1 MPPIASGR
9 VHAVGLHGY
18 QLYVP
23 GDHDE
28 RSRVLVVAH
37 GETGTDQDVPAL
49 AEWFAGRWRDFADD
63 TGTIVVAPA
72 FTQLDYGSHGGAFG
86 GYRGLYGRTMGAD
99 EFVENILAD
108 VERVTGLP
116 ASRRFLLYGHSAGGQ
131 FANRFPVRHPHR
143 VAGAAL
149 AAPGRYAFPE
159 PEVAWHYGMDR
170 LRHEA
175 HWDIADQ
182 TLPVA
187 ADPDPDG
194 WLEAACLPVT
204 VVVGDEDTD
213 PQPCRPAHCQDGWGD
228 EATRI
233 QIGRRWVERMN
244 DLAERNG
251 RRGRVGFRLVPGA
264 GHHSTGLDDA
274 CQEVLRA
281 ILRPEV
287 PDLVGRR
294 ETEATRMIEERLL
307 EPRIRRRLADRPKG
321 LVAGQLPEAGRRV
334 PIGSGVTLDV
344 SLGERE
350 PEDGR
355 RVPDVIGMRDHEA
368 SAALQAEGFEVSLS
382 RADDDRPRGRV
393 ISQRPAG
400 GDPAP
405 PGSEVLVVA
414 SRGRHV
420 PL

>member
-1 MPPIASGR
+1 M
-9 VHAVGLHGY
+9 
-18 QLYVP
+18 
-23 GDHDE
+23 
-28 RSRVLVVAH
+28 
-37 GETGTDQDVPAL
+37 
-49 AEWFAGRWRDFADD
+49 
-63 TGTIVVAPA
+63 
-72 FTQLDYGSHGGAFG
+72 
-86 GYRGLYGRTMGAD
+86 MGAD
-99 EFVENILAD
+99 EFLENILAD

-116 ASRRFLLYGHSAGGQ
+116 AGRRFLLYGHSAGGQ
-131 FANRFPVRHPHR
+131 FANRFLVRHPHR

-149 AAPGRYAFPE
+149 AAPGRYAFPD
-159 PEVAWHYGMDR
+159 PDVAWHYGMGR

-175 HWDIADQ
+175 HWDIADE
-182 TLPVA
+182 TLPVE

-213 PQPCRPAHCQDGWGD
+213 PQPCRPGHCEDDWGD

-251 RRGRVGFRLVPGA
+251 CRGRVGFRLVPGA

-281 ILRPEV
+281 VLRPEV

-294 ETEATRMIEERLL
+294 EAEATRMIEERLL
-307 EPRIRRRLADRPKG
+307 EPRVRRRLADRPKG
-321 LVAGQLPEAGRRV
+321 VVASQLPDAGEEV
-334 PIGSGVTLDV
+334 SLGGGVTIEV

-350 PEDGR
+350 PDDGR
-355 RVPDVIGMRDHEA
+355 SVPDVVGMRDHDA
-368 SAALQAEGFEVSLS
+368 TAALRAEGFEVSLS
-382 RADDDRPRGRV
+382 MADDPRPPGQV
-393 ISQRPAG
+393 IAQRPEAG
-400 GDPAP
+400 SAAA
-405 PGSEVLVVA
+405 PGSEVHVVA
-414 SRGRHV
+414 SKGQHD